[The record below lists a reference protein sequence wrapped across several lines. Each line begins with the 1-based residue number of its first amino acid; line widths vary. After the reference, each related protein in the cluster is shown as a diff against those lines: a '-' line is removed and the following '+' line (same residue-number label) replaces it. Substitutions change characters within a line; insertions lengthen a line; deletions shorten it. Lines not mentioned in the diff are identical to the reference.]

1 MKALFIIND
10 PPYGTERVY
19 NALSLDALAKHNA
32 ANEVT
37 VFLMA
42 DAVLA
47 AKARQKTPDGFYN
60 VEGMLKRALAGKG
73 RVLLCGTCI
82 DARGIDQSESH
93 GASATEHHGRARGR
107 NRHGG
112 QGLGFCLRTHPAGS
126 CLQEIRP

>member
-1 MKALFIIND
+1 
-10 PPYGTERVY
+10 
-19 NALSLDALAKHNA
+19 A
-32 ANEVT
+32 ANEAMV
-37 VFLMA
+37 VLMA

-73 RVLLCGTCI
+73 RGLLCGTCI

-112 QGLGFCLRTHPAGS
+112 QGFWFFLRARSQDHD
-126 CLQEIRP
+126 LQGIRP